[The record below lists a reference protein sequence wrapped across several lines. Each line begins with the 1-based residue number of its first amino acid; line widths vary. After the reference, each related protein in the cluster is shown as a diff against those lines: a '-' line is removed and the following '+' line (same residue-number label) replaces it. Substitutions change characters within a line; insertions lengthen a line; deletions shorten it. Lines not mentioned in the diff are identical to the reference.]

1 MTFPAPEFA
10 WVFGAAL
17 LAGLVFACWHDLRTL
32 RVPKPVSL
40 ALLAGGVLANL
51 VRGAWVGADGA
62 EAWSLGANGWAVGA
76 ADGFLFSLA
85 GFAVGFAMFFV
96 LWVFGVG
103 GGGDVKLAAAVGA
116 WVGPRWFFFVLV
128 VALVAVTVLT
138 VARIA
143 VTVLSGKPGRGLRAK
158 AVAWR
163 LLSFS
168 LPMTVGVAALLA
180 LLLAPLMGVQV
191 RLAPAGG

>member
-1 MTFPAPEFA
+1 MTFPGPAFA
-10 WVFGAAL
+10 WVFAALL
-17 LAGLVFACWHDLRTL
+17 LAGLLAACWHDLRTL

-40 ALLAGGVLANL
+40 GLLAGGVLMNL

-62 EAWSLGANGWAVGA
+62 EAWSLGANGAAVGA

-85 GFAVGFAMFFV
+85 GFAVGFGVFFV

-116 WVGPRWFFFVLV
+116 WVGPKLFLFVLG

-138 VARIA
+138 VVRIA
-143 VTVLSGKPGRGLRAK
+143 GTVLRGRPGQGLRAK
-158 AVAWR
+158 AAPWR

-168 LPMTVGVAALLA
+168 LPMTLGVIALLA
-180 LLLAPLMGVQV
+180 LMVLPIQV
-191 RLAPAGG
+191 RFVPAGG

>member
-10 WVFGAAL
+10 WAFGVAL
-17 LAGLVFACWHDLRTL
+17 LAGLLVACWHDLRTL
-32 RVPKPVSL
+32 RVPKPVTL
-40 ALLAGGVLANL
+40 GLLAGGVVANL
-51 VRGAWVGADGA
+51 VRGAWVGAEGA
-62 EAWSLGANGWAVGA
+62 EAWSLGANGSAVGA

-116 WVGPRWFFFVLV
+116 WVGPKGFLFVTA

-138 VARIA
+138 VVRIA
-143 VTVLSGKPGRGLRAK
+143 GTVLSGKPGRGLKAK
-158 AVAWR
+158 AAPWR

-168 LPMTVGVAALLA
+168 LPMTLGAAALLA
-180 LLLAPLMGVQV
+180 LIVFQV
-191 RLAPAGG
+191 RFVPAGG